1 MSEGGIFAGVLRS
14 FSWNGGNRLRRS
26 LNLLSLPVLLDHVMP
41 ERGHI
46 MVVFLADPYARQT
59 LYVIRPAVLSHK
71 FRKRVVFRFCIR
83 ARLHRMR
90 KNCGTTAPSGPQ
102 HRPGSPHSH
111 KQTTP
116 PPKLPRD
123 PSLYLSRKYCPA
135 PFRENRCLTSA
146 PRLFP
151 NALANQAC
159 RSVQRSPVGARAE
172 VHEEHVRLSIRA
184 RPRPTSIR
192 RIVRGTSEKRHWA
205 IGTVSAENE
214 SARYL
219 IPHKTH
225 RPGV

>member
-1 MSEGGIFAGVLRS
+1 
-14 FSWNGGNRLRRS
+14 
-26 LNLLSLPVLLDHVMP
+26 MP

-46 MVVFLADPYARQT
+46 MVAFLADPTARQT

-83 ARLHRMR
+83 AQLHRMR

-102 HRPGSPHSH
+102 HRPGSPHSK

-151 NALANQAC
+151 NALANEAC
-159 RSVQRSPVGARAE
+159 RSVHAD
-172 VHEEHVRLSIRA
+172 LSEPAPKSTRNMSGFLSGHDLD
-184 RPRPTSIR
+184 PLQ
-192 RIVRGTSEKRHWA
+192 
-205 IGTVSAENE
+205 SAELFE
-214 SARYL
+214 EL
-219 IPHKTH
+219 
-225 RPGV
+225 